1 VEGRRPL
8 YDLLGEFPADQVP
21 TESSAEES
29 WMTHGFGRVGQAA
42 RQLNETAR
50 SLLFEAYV
58 EDLSITDIA
67 RKRGVRQQ
75 TVSAQHKRALAAL
88 KTEIERAA

>member
-1 VEGRRPL
+1 
-8 YDLLGEFPADQVP
+8 
-21 TESSAEES
+21 
-29 WMTHGFGRVGQAA
+29 MTRGFGRVGQVA

-50 SLLFEAYV
+50 DLLFQVYV

-67 RKRGVRQQ
+67 HMHGVRQQ

-88 KTEIERAA
+88 KAELERAA